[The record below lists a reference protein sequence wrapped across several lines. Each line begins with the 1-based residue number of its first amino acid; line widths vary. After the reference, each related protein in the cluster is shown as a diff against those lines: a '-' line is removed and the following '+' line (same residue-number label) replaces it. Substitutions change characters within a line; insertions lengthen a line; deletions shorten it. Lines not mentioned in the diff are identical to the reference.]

1 MSRLPSHDLVDASP
15 QIRPMLE
22 DVARVSLTASGRLL
36 NLHAQMAHAPAVLAA
51 YAGIRKATED
61 HGTFDFK
68 TRTAIMLTVSCA
80 QRSDYAIAVNTL
92 LAQRAGWSPDAVD
105 RLKAGRRA
113 GEPRL
118 DALLTV
124 VRDASASGGHVSDT
138 TWRAALDAGND
149 DVTLAEAFVYISL
162 TQYVAHFLAYAET
175 EYDVPTSAS
184 FANSNG

>member
-1 MSRLPSHDLVDASP
+1 VYRIPSHSLVDAPS
-15 QIRPMLE
+15 QIRPVLE
-22 DVARVSLTASGRLL
+22 DVARVSLTATGRLL

-92 LAQRAGWSPDAVD
+92 LAQRAGWSPVEIG
-105 RLKAGRRA
+105 RLKAGQGLGNR
-113 GEPRL
+113 PL
-118 DALLTV
+118 DALITV
-124 VRDASASGGHVSDT
+124 VRDASVTNGHVSDT
-138 TWRAALDAGND
+138 TWKAAVDAGND
-149 DVTLAEAFVYISL
+149 DATLAEAFVYISL
-162 TQYVAHFLAYAET
+162 TQYVDHFLAYADT
-175 EYDVPTSAS
+175 EYDVPNPEA